1 MQMLRTVSIISV
13 LCTVPIWLFVVP
25 QLVFAGV
32 VEVGGG
38 IEAMVVLPTLLGL
51 PISFAGAIAGAV
63 CIVQRRLRGWAMT
76 LMGVGQMATIAL
88 AAAIIVWA
96 LGFASTGW
104 ELIVLPSA
112 LMLGQAIVAAG
123 LIGMFSVRY
132 RSSSIRRPTED

>member
-13 LCTVPIWLFVVP
+13 LCTVPIWLFAVP

-38 IEAMVVLPTLLGL
+38 IEIMVVFPTLLGI

-63 CIVQRRLRGWAMT
+63 CIIQRRLRGWAMILT
-76 LMGVGQMATIAL
+76 AVGQMTTIAL

-96 LGFASTGW
+96 LAFASTGW
-104 ELIVLPSA
+104 ELIALPSA
-112 LMLGQAIVAAG
+112 LMLGQAIVAVG
-123 LIGMFSVRY
+123 LIGIFLVQY
-132 RSSSIRRPTED
+132 RSSSDEYSTED